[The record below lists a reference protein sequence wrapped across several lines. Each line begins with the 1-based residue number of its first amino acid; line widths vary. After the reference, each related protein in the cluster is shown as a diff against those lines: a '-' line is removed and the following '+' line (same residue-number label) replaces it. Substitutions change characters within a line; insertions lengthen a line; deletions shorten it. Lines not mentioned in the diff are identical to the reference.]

1 MLHNQHSS
9 VNSQLDRLER
19 ISNQISLLIS
29 NNDYERISHLDRM
42 RKKIITDM
50 QEKNLELS
58 TNHKKSVL
66 KLISQNKVII
76 SDHYQ
81 KLQIRKN
88 VLKLIWLHYKFKSLG
103 FLKKFIF
110 AISAHISYQL
120 SHLKLA
126 LNKDEV
132 ENFSIA
138 LKKSLLL

>member
-76 SDHYQ
+76 SEF
-81 KLQIRKN
+81 KN
-88 VLKLIWLHYKFKSLG
+88 KS
-103 FLKKFIF
+103 
-110 AISAHISYQL
+110 SESL
-120 SHLKLA
+120 SK
-126 LNKDEV
+126 
-132 ENFSIA
+132 IA
-138 LKKSLLL
+138 N

>member
-66 KLISQNKVII
+66 KLISQN
-76 SDHYQ
+76 
-81 KLQIRKN
+81 
-88 VLKLIWLHYKFKSLG
+88 
-103 FLKKFIF
+103 
-110 AISAHISYQL
+110 
-120 SHLKLA
+120 
-126 LNKDEV
+126 
-132 ENFSIA
+132 
-138 LKKSLLL
+138 

>member
-66 KLISQNKVII
+66 KLISQNEVII
-76 SDHYQ
+76 SEF
-81 KLQIRKN
+81 KNKSSESLSKIANSRKCTQA
-88 VLKLIWLHYKFKSLG
+88 Y
-103 FLKKFIF
+103 
-110 AISAHISYQL
+110 
-120 SHLKLA
+120 LA
-126 LNKDEV
+126 TL
-132 ENFSIA
+132 
-138 LKKSLLL
+138 

>member
-1 MLHNQHSS
+1 MSHNQHSS

-66 KLISQNKVII
+66 KLISQNEVIM
-76 SDHYQ
+76 SEF
-81 KLQIRKN
+81 KN
-88 VLKLIWLHYKFKSLG
+88 KSSESLSKIANS
-103 FLKKFIF
+103 KKCTQ
-110 AISAHISYQL
+110 AY
-120 SHLKLA
+120 LA
-126 LNKDEV
+126 TL
-132 ENFSIA
+132 
-138 LKKSLLL
+138 

>member
-9 VNSQLDRLER
+9 VDSQLDRLER

-29 NNDYERISHLDRM
+29 NNDYERISHLDKM

-76 SDHYQ
+76 SEF
-81 KLQIRKN
+81 KNKSSESLSKIANSRKCT
-88 VLKLIWLHYKFKSLG
+88 KAY
-103 FLKKFIF
+103 
-110 AISAHISYQL
+110 
-120 SHLKLA
+120 LA
-126 LNKDEV
+126 TL
-132 ENFSIA
+132 
-138 LKKSLLL
+138 

>member
-76 SDHYQ
+76 SEF
-81 KLQIRKN
+81 KNKSSESLSKIANSRKCTQA
-88 VLKLIWLHYKFKSLG
+88 Y
-103 FLKKFIF
+103 
-110 AISAHISYQL
+110 
-120 SHLKLA
+120 LA
-126 LNKDEV
+126 TL
-132 ENFSIA
+132 
-138 LKKSLLL
+138 

>member
-76 SDHYQ
+76 SEF
-81 KLQIRKN
+81 KN
-88 VLKLIWLHYKFKSLG
+88 KSSKSLS
-103 FLKKFIF
+103 K
-110 AISAHISYQL
+110 
-120 SHLKLA
+120 
-126 LNKDEV
+126 
-132 ENFSIA
+132 IA
-138 LKKSLLL
+138 NSRKCTKAYLETL

>member
-76 SDHYQ
+76 SEF
-81 KLQIRKN
+81 KN
-88 VLKLIWLHYKFKSLG
+88 KSSESLSKIANS
-103 FLKKFIF
+103 KKC
-110 AISAHISYQL
+110 AQAY
-120 SHLKLA
+120 LA
-126 LNKDEV
+126 TL
-132 ENFSIA
+132 
-138 LKKSLLL
+138 

>member
-42 RKKIITDM
+42 RKKIINDM

-66 KLISQNKVII
+66 KLISQNEVII
-76 SDHYQ
+76 SEF
-81 KLQIRKN
+81 KN
-88 VLKLIWLHYKFKSLG
+88 KSSESLSKIANS
-103 FLKKFIF
+103 KKCTQ
-110 AISAHISYQL
+110 AY
-120 SHLKLA
+120 LA
-126 LNKDEV
+126 TL
-132 ENFSIA
+132 
-138 LKKSLLL
+138 

>member
-50 QEKNLELS
+50 KEKNLELS

-66 KLISQNKVII
+66 KLISQNEVII
-76 SDHYQ
+76 SEF
-81 KLQIRKN
+81 KNKSSESLSKIANSRKCTQA
-88 VLKLIWLHYKFKSLG
+88 Y
-103 FLKKFIF
+103 
-110 AISAHISYQL
+110 
-120 SHLKLA
+120 LA
-126 LNKDEV
+126 TL
-132 ENFSIA
+132 
-138 LKKSLLL
+138 

>member
-1 MLHNQHSS
+1 MLHNQPSS

-66 KLISQNKVII
+66 KLISQNEVII
-76 SDHYQ
+76 SEF
-81 KLQIRKN
+81 KN
-88 VLKLIWLHYKFKSLG
+88 KSSESLSKIANS
-103 FLKKFIF
+103 KKCTQ
-110 AISAHISYQL
+110 AY
-120 SHLKLA
+120 LA
-126 LNKDEV
+126 TL
-132 ENFSIA
+132 
-138 LKKSLLL
+138 

>member
-66 KLISQNKVII
+66 KLISQNEVII
-76 SDHYQ
+76 SEF
-81 KLQIRKN
+81 KN
-88 VLKLIWLHYKFKSLG
+88 KSSESLSKIANS
-103 FLKKFIF
+103 KKC
-110 AISAHISYQL
+110 AQAY
-120 SHLKLA
+120 LA
-126 LNKDEV
+126 TL
-132 ENFSIA
+132 
-138 LKKSLLL
+138 

>member
-42 RKKIITDM
+42 RKKIIADM

-66 KLISQNKVII
+66 KLISQNEVII
-76 SDHYQ
+76 SEF
-81 KLQIRKN
+81 KN
-88 VLKLIWLHYKFKSLG
+88 KSSESLSKIANS
-103 FLKKFIF
+103 KKC
-110 AISAHISYQL
+110 AQAY
-120 SHLKLA
+120 LA
-126 LNKDEV
+126 TL
-132 ENFSIA
+132 
-138 LKKSLLL
+138 

>member
-66 KLISQNKVII
+66 KLISQNEVII
-76 SDHYQ
+76 SEF
-81 KLQIRKN
+81 KN
-88 VLKLIWLHYKFKSLG
+88 KSSESLSKIANS
-103 FLKKFIF
+103 KKCTQ
-110 AISAHISYQL
+110 AY
-120 SHLKLA
+120 LA
-126 LNKDEV
+126 TL
-132 ENFSIA
+132 
-138 LKKSLLL
+138 